1 MSWHLHIETF
11 CEMLRVE
18 RGCSHHT
25 VAAYT
30 RDLAKIA
37 AYYPSKNPHDLGK
50 DAIYTFLEEIYKSG
64 AAPTSISRQISALK
78 QFFTFLHAEGFL
90 AENITQHLKKPRL
103 GRRLPKYLSVDEV
116 DDLIQAAHAS
126 DRPEGLRL
134 AALMEILYATGARV
148 SELVSLPLNG
158 LVTVQGHHVIRLRGK
173 GNKERLVPLTQY
185 AVTAIAHYKNVRNV
199 FGLPTSDFLF
209 PSRGIQGY
217 LTRQRFHQ
225 LIKGLALSVNIDPIK
240 VSPHVI
246 RHAFATHLLE
256 RGADLI
262 SVQKLLGHSSINTT
276 EIYTHVLP
284 ENLREMVESCHP
296 LAQRGT
302 KIFTKE

>member
-1 MSWHLHIETF
+1 MSWQLHIDTF

-18 RGCSHHT
+18 RGCSTNT
-25 VAAYT
+25 VDAYT

-37 AYYPSKNPHDLGK
+37 AFYKRTSPEDLRK
-50 DAIYTFLEEIYKSG
+50 DEIYTFLEKVYESG
-64 AAPTSISRQISALK
+64 AAPTSVSRQISALK
-78 QFFTFLHAEGFL
+78 QFFTFLHADGVVS
-90 AENITQHLKKPRL
+90 ENITQHLKKPRL
-103 GRRLPKYLSVDEV
+103 GRSLPKYLSVDEV
-116 DDLIQAAHAS
+116 DALIHAAHAN

-134 AALMEILYATGARV
+134 AALMEVLYATGARV
-148 SELVSLPLNG
+148 SELVSLPMHG
-158 LVTVQGHHVIRLRGK
+158 LITVQGHHVIRVRGK
-173 GNKERLVPLTQY
+173 GDKERLVPLTQH
-185 AVTAIAHYKNVRNV
+185 ACSAIDRYKAVRNV
-199 FGLPTSDFLF
+199 FGLPTSEFLF
-209 PSRGIQGY
+209 PSRGMLGH

-225 LIKGLALSVNIDPIK
+225 LIKELALSVNIDPVK

-302 KIFTKE
+302 NIFTKE